1 MQQVP
6 PGARTAT
13 THLHPPLLFPSNP
26 SAAREQQRARHRP
39 TRHKNTSACQSR
51 MRPAIPHRRL
61 RIPPAAA
68 AAMGRDAPAPCWL
81 RALPR
86 SQPGFPGTPRCH
98 HGFPAPP
105 GSEHSSNPSRLP
117 SPSRLRALP
126 LSQPSCLSLPLSP
139 LLFLSRLGALG
150 TEPPEAPQPLPRSG
164 VRLSVCRGSGS
175 SRCFRQIVCQDSR
188 NAAGARLGTAMLLV
202 DALIPRDT
210 GA

>member
-61 RIPPAAA
+61 RIPPAPA

-86 SQPGFPGTPRCH
+86 SQPGFPGTPRCY

-126 LSQPSCLSLPLSP
+126 LSQLPCLSLPLSP

-150 TEPPEAPQPLPRSG
+150 TELPEAPPAAPPLRGP
-164 VRLSVCRGSGS
+164 SVCLSGK
-175 SRCFRQIVCQDSR
+175 RQLPLLSADHLPGQQERRWSP
-188 NAAGARLGTAMLLV
+188 AGHS